1 MRWNFPI
8 LVFCAYN
15 IVQPAKADPVGPA
28 EAIPNTVVTLSG
40 PVIRVADL
48 FANAGPQA
56 DRVLGASP
64 APGQRIVVGGDQ
76 LAAIAAAYQV
86 PWQPDGSDPQV
97 VLASPGRALSAAA
110 LDAALANAVQSSGGP
125 QAAAITLP
133 DFAPP
138 MIPPG
143 ANPDI
148 EVTAMAFDP
157 GTGNFSASLVVS
169 AAGMA
174 PQELQLSGLAEA
186 SVNAVVASHGLV
198 PGEVLTAADLGMARL
213 PENLAANT
221 LTNPAQAIGMTVA
234 DGIDAGAAVSGT
246 DLTVPIVVAK
256 GALVT
261 LTLTIPGLDLTAQ
274 GIALGAGGTGSV
286 IPVLN
291 AASHAVVQAVVTGPN
306 AASIAPGSTPLSAAQ
321 APGGYASYAQAHMAN
336 YIPVPPQ

>member
-15 IVQPAKADPVGPA
+15 IVQPAKADP
-28 EAIPNTVVTLSG
+28 AIPNTVVTLSG

-48 FANAGPQA
+48 FSNAGPQA

-97 VLASPGRALSAAA
+97 VLASPGRTLAASV
-110 LDAALANAVQSSGGP
+110 LDAAIANAVQSAGGP

-138 MIPPG
+138 MVPPG
-143 ANPDI
+143 AKPDI
-148 EVTAMAFDP
+148 EVTSMDFDP
-157 GTGNFSASLVVS
+157 GTGNFTASLIVS

-186 SVNAVVASHGLV
+186 SVSALVATHDLL
-198 PGEVLTAADLGMARL
+198 PGEVLTAADVSLARI
-213 PENLAANT
+213 PENQAENALAT
-221 LTNPAQAIGMTVA
+221 PAQAIGMTLS
-234 DGIDAGAAVSGT
+234 DGIDAGAALSGS
-246 DLTVPIVVAK
+246 DLTAPIVVAK
-256 GALVT
+256 GALVS
-261 LTLTIPGLDLTAQ
+261 LSLTIPGLDLTAQ

-306 AASIAPGSTPLSAAQ
+306 AASIAPGSTPLSTAQ
-321 APGGYASYAQAHMAN
+321 APGGYASYAQAHLAAN
-336 YIPVPPQ
+336 LPEVPQ

>member
-15 IVQPAKADPVGPA
+15 IVQPAKADP
-28 EAIPNTVVTLSG
+28 AIPNTVVTLSG

-48 FANAGPQA
+48 FSNAGPQA

-97 VLASPGRALSAAA
+97 VLASPGRALSAAV
-110 LDAALANAVQSSGGP
+110 LDAAIANAVQSSGGP

-143 ANPDI
+143 ADPDI
-148 EVTAMAFDP
+148 EVTSMDFDP
-157 GTGNFSASLVVS
+157 GTCNFTASLIVS

-186 SVNAVVASHGLV
+186 SINALVATHNLL
-198 PGEVLTAADLGMARL
+198 PGEVLTAADVGMARL
-213 PENLAANT
+213 PENQAANSLAA
-221 LTNPAQAIGMTVA
+221 PAQAIGMTIA
-234 DGIDAGAAVSGT
+234 DGIDAGAALSSS
-246 DLTVPIVVAK
+246 DLTAPIVVAK
-256 GALVT
+256 GALVS

-306 AASIAPGSTPLSAAQ
+306 AASIAPGSTPLSTAQ
-321 APGGYASYAQAHMAN
+321 APGGYASYAQAHMAA
-336 YIPVPPQ
+336 YLPELPQ